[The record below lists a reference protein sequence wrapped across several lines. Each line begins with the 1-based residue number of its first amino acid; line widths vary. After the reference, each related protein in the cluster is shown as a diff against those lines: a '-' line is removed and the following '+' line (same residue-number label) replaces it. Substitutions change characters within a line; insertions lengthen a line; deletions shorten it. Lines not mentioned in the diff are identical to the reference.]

1 MTVMTYRRQTLGG
14 GRRSPRGRR
23 TAVRQTGIYV
33 AAVALAVFVLG
44 PIFWLVTT
52 SLKPRSEIFASPP
65 KFLPGDLTLGN
76 YSDVLTGETFRFFLN
91 SVVVCLGTTVMCLF
105 FALLASYTLTRRG
118 TRGRKPI
125 LMVVLASQLLPQAVL
140 LVPLYRAADTLGLLN
155 SRFGLMIAFL
165 TFTLPVAIWL
175 LRGFLMGIPM
185 ELEEAARIDG
195 LSEFGAFWRVVVP
208 LARPGVAAVGIYV
221 FFMAWQD
228 FMYSLVFLTDESKR
242 TLPLGVLSLIGSHT
256 IEWGQLMAVSA
267 LLLMPILLVF
277 TFAQRYF
284 IAGITAGAVKG

>member
-1 MTVMTYRRQTLGG
+1 MSVSIARKKAGRQ
-14 GRRSPRGRR
+14 
-23 TAVRQTGIYV
+23 AGIYV
-33 AAVALAVFVLG
+33 AAAVLAVFVLG
-44 PIFWLVTT
+44 PVFWLVTT
-52 SLKPRSEIFASPP
+52 SLKPRSEVFSSPP
-65 KFLPGDLTLGN
+65 RFLPSDITFAN
-76 YSDVLTGETFRFFLN
+76 YADVLTTDTMLFFAN
-91 SVVVCLGTTVMCLF
+91 SVIVCLGTTVMCLA
-105 FALLASYTLTRRG
+105 FALLACFTLTRTG

-125 LMVVLASQLLPQAVL
+125 LVGVLVSQLLPQAVL

-155 SRFGLMIAFL
+155 SRFGLMVAFM

-185 ELEEAARIDG
+185 ELEEAARMDG
-195 LSEFGAFWRVVVP
+195 LSEFGAYWRVIVP
-208 LARPGVAAVGIYV
+208 LAKPGVAAVGIYV

-267 LLLMPILLVF
+267 LLLVPILLVF

>member
-1 MTVMTYRRQTLGG
+1 MSVTTQRRAALRQAGTYL
-14 GRRSPRGRR
+14 
-23 TAVRQTGIYV
+23 
-33 AAVALAVFVLG
+33 AAAALTTFVLG
-44 PIFWLVTT
+44 PVFWLVTT
-52 SLKPRSEIFASPP
+52 SLKPRNEVFASPP
-65 KFLPGDLTLGN
+65 RFLPSEISLQN
-76 YSDVLTGETFRFFLN
+76 YRDVLTGETIQFFVN

-105 FALLASYTLTRRG
+105 FALLASYTLTRGG
-118 TRGRKPI
+118 TRGRKQI
-125 LMVVLASQLLPQAVL
+125 LVAVLASQLLPQAVL

-155 SRFGLMIAFL
+155 SRFGLMVAFM

-175 LRGFLMGIPM
+175 LRGFLMQIPAD
-185 ELEEAARIDG
+185 LEEAARMDG
-195 LSEFGAFWRVVVP
+195 LSEFAAYWRVIVP
-208 LARPGVAAVGIYV
+208 LAKPGIAAVGIYV

-267 LLLMPILLVF
+267 LLLVPILLVF